1 MGSFVTGYFS
11 TPFWCQIFYCREI
24 PHSIT
29 SFLDE
34 DLLVSNFLA
43 LTNNATVNNLTQDFV
58 WMHVF
63 NFPGYATREK
73 IAVSY
78 NSFMFNLEGLPAFL
92 PSDVAFY
99 LSTSKVGEF

>member
-34 DLLVSNFLA
+34 HLLVSNVLA
-43 LTNNATVNNLTQDFV
+43 LTNNATVNNLTQDLCGCMFSIFLD
-58 WMHVF
+58 MQL
-63 NFPGYATREK
+63 EK
-73 IAVSY
+73 KLLCHIITLCLILRDCQHFYQVT
-78 NSFMFNLEGLPAFL
+78 
-92 PSDVAFY
+92 VAFY
-99 LSTSKVGEF
+99 LSTSKVGEI